1 MTEERLIWVMHQTP
15 GIWVDLRI
23 IINETYPAEEVQTYN
38 LLQILQSHW
47 HPQALHSYDEI
58 PTTVGT
64 A

>member
-1 MTEERLIWVMHQTP
+1 MRPTP
-15 GIWVDLRI
+15 GTWVGPRI

-47 HPQALHSYDEI
+47 YTQALHSYDEI
-58 PTTVGT
+58 PTAVGT

>member
-1 MTEERLIWVMHQTP
+1 MHQTP